1 MYPSLSVM
9 YFLGQYLFS
18 KDFQVFISLSITTGY
33 LIPFLSTAIFTLF
46 RSFSNSNSGECT
58 PIINKPSS
66 AYFSFHAVMY
76 GIVLMHLMQLEVQRA
91 DMSAIRMALNNRPS
105 GVVLI

>member
-18 KDFQVFISLSITTGY
+18 KAFQVFISLSITTGY

-76 GIVLMHLMQLEVQRA
+76 GIVLMQLIQLYVQKSYSITFPLISS
-91 DMSAIRMALNNRPS
+91 DSSS
-105 GVVLI
+105 G